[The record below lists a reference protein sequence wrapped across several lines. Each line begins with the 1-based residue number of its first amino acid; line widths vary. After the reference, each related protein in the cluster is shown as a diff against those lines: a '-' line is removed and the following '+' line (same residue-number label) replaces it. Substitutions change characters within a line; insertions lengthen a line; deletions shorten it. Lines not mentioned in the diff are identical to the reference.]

1 MAADEGQTVKME
13 KQLSQVDK
21 VVEEEVVMPEM
32 ITSEEHHDDND
43 DSGCTSDG
51 DNTDN
56 SDDDTEE
63 VSVSTSEMV
72 NTPPASSDVITP
84 APVSSEVTTEAVS
97 VSSSSM
103 TMTNVTQVSERKQ
116 CSSIIRQNTY
126 TVNPDL
132 NEDTPDTE
140 ADTEPLVSDAEDAED
155 VDDVDGDSSL
165 LMRQNTYTLDKME
178 TLQSR
183 VSLRQEHFS
192 ETRQSVEY
200 KYEEPVYKE
209 PDDTLDNDED
219 DLKVKEEV
227 EEVKKKEDEYVTAEE
242 VRNQKHKLLKNSQS
256 SSVVTTEENRSSS
269 VTTTVT
275 HEEHRSQEP
284 TLMEETSLASIAAAR
299 KQSVSEEKT
308 EETMTE
314 EKTEDT
320 MTEEKTEDAMS
331 RTSREV
337 EQLIND
343 IRDPN
348 LDCSLDD
355 IAAMIDGKDE
365 QEKKQSSRGSPEF
378 RTAATM
384 IDQNPDKG
392 FDPEDPAVKGLE
404 DWECSNLTTSLESVE
419 EKKGSK
425 LKNALKRFS
434 RHEETKSLLS
444 DHQSSLNNNKEYQSY
459 REDDE
464 EEDKVSPGC
473 IGTSLLYIFLKI
485 FD

>member
-1 MAADEGQTVKME
+1 MLQIHIYDE
-13 KQLSQVDK
+13 
-21 VVEEEVVMPEM
+21 
-32 ITSEEHHDDND
+32 
-43 DSGCTSDG
+43 
-51 DNTDN
+51 
-56 SDDDTEE
+56 
-63 VSVSTSEMV
+63 
-72 NTPPASSDVITP
+72 
-84 APVSSEVTTEAVS
+84 
-97 VSSSSM
+97 
-103 TMTNVTQVSERKQ
+103 
-116 CSSIIRQNTY
+116 IIL
-126 TVNPDL
+126 DL

-140 ADTEPLVSDAEDAED
+140 ADTEPLVSDAEDAEDAED

-209 PDDTLDNDED
+209 PDDTLDED

-299 KQSVSEEKT
+299 KQSVSEETT
-308 EETMTE
+308 EE
-314 EKTEDT
+314 T

-384 IDQNPDKG
+384 IDQVRVHC
-392 FDPEDPAVKGLE
+392 AVE
-404 DWECSNLTTSLESVE
+404 
-419 EKKGSK
+419 
-425 LKNALKRFS
+425 
-434 RHEETKSLLS
+434 
-444 DHQSSLNNNKEYQSY
+444 
-459 REDDE
+459 
-464 EEDKVSPGC
+464 
-473 IGTSLLYIFLKI
+473 
-485 FD
+485 

>member
-1 MAADEGQTVKME
+1 
-13 KQLSQVDK
+13 
-21 VVEEEVVMPEM
+21 
-32 ITSEEHHDDND
+32 
-43 DSGCTSDG
+43 
-51 DNTDN
+51 
-56 SDDDTEE
+56 
-63 VSVSTSEMV
+63 
-72 NTPPASSDVITP
+72 
-84 APVSSEVTTEAVS
+84 
-97 VSSSSM
+97 M

-140 ADTEPLVSDAEDAED
+140 PDTEPLVSDDEDAED

-242 VRNQKHKLLKNSQS
+242 D
-256 SSVVTTEENRSSS
+256 
-269 VTTTVT
+269 
-275 HEEHRSQEP
+275 RSQEP

-314 EKTEDT
+314 EKTEET
-320 MTEEKTEDAMS
+320 MAEEKTEDAMS